1 MIPTDLYYSREHEWV
16 RLENQAATVGITHY
30 AQDQLGDVVYVE
42 LPVAGVKVLQFKPF
56 GVVESVKAASDLFSP
71 LTGTVT
77 GVNAEVRE
85 HPELVNQDPYGKG
98 WMVRIDPT
106 DVGEIKNLMT
116 HVQYREYVGGLG

>member
-1 MIPTDLYYSREHEWV
+1 MIPTDLHYSREHEWV
-16 RLENQAATVGITHY
+16 RLEKQAATVGITHY

-116 HVQYREYVGGLG
+116 HDQYREYVGGPG